1 MIYILTPEEMA
12 LADKCTIESIGIPSL
27 VLMENAARALADFV
41 LSLKPRSVLA
51 VVSTGNNGADA
62 LACLRWLLQKGVKCD
77 FLVAKSSKTTEEFRI
92 QQSILENLN
101 IKALEDFPKEKYDV
115 IIDGLF
121 GTGFRPPLK
130 EEFVPYIDFINSSS
144 SVVVSVDIPSGI
156 PSDKSV
162 KANYTITFAYP
173 KTYHILYPYSKYAG
187 DIYVKDISI
196 PCACVPNKSRVLLG
210 VKDVKPLIPKREL
223 DTNKGNEGKVLLIG
237 GNGPYIGAVSMSA
250 KAATMAGAG
259 LVYVGIPKEH
269 MTSVS
274 NYLIE
279 QIKIPL
285 PSKDYYIESIEDID
299 LEQFD
304 TVAIGMGFGIYEEGF
319 KIIEYI
325 LNRFHKHLLLDAD
338 ALNIISRYKALELLK
353 NENIVITPHI
363 GEFSRLSN
371 IPKENIIENQ
381 IDLSYE
387 FHKKYGCS
395 LILKGAITTIAT
407 EDNIYVSTR
416 GTPAMAKGGTG
427 DVLSGML
434 SAFLSKMPISKALK
448 LGVFLHGVAGEITA
462 KKSHIEAFSTIDMIT
477 NIKEAFKYI
486 ETARDNEV
494 SCRLHIESM

>member
-12 LADKCTIESIGIPSL
+12 LADKCTIERIGIPSL
-27 VLMENAARALADFV
+27 VLMENAAKAVADFV
-41 LSLKPRSVLA
+41 LSLKPQSVLA

-62 LACLRWLLQKGVKCD
+62 LACLRWLAQRSVKCD
-77 FLVAKSSKTTEEFRI
+77 FVVAKSSRTTEEFMV

-101 IKALEDFPKEKYDV
+101 IKALDGFPKEKYDV

-144 SVVVSVDIPSGI
+144 STVVSVDIPSGI
-156 PSDKSV
+156 PSDKFV

-173 KTYHILYPYSKYAG
+173 KTYHLLYPYSKYAG

-196 PCACVPNKSRVLLG
+196 PDVCVPNISRVLLSI
-210 VKDVKPLIPKREL
+210 KDIKSLLPKREL

-299 LEQFD
+299 IGQFD
-304 TVAIGMGFGIYEEGF
+304 TIAVGMGFGIYEKGF
-319 KIIEYI
+319 KILKYI
-325 LNRFHKHLLLDAD
+325 LDHFNKHVLLDAD
-338 ALNIISRYKALELLK
+338 ALNIISKYKALELLK

-363 GEFSRLSN
+363 GEFSRLSG
-371 IPKENIIENQ
+371 IVKEDIIRNQ

-387 FHKKYGCS
+387 FHKQYGCS
-395 LILKGAITTIAT
+395 LVLKGAITTIAT
-407 EDNIYVSTR
+407 ENKVYVSAR

-427 DVLSGML
+427 DVLSGIL
-434 SAFLSKMPISKALK
+434 SAFLSKMSLPKALK

-462 KKSHIEAFSTIDMIT
+462 NKSHVEAFSTIDMIA

-486 ETARDNEV
+486 EKAKDSEV
-494 SCRLHIESM
+494 SSRLHIESM